1 MTEKLLS
8 PLRTRPWPER
18 WLTRVLGAALSGA
31 AYLVCVPW
39 DLNNRAQAPG
49 SVDETTPVTV
59 GGVIG
64 VIGIVALALVL
75 LALAA
80 YFGHRDYLGWPLL
93 LVAAPPVALMHISLR
108 TNPGRP
114 DGLAHSWPLTWGFCT
129 FLIGAAVLV
138 AAAVARRFRPV
149 EEDST
154 DGLLYAHLT

>member
-49 SVDETTPVTV
+49 SVDETTPVTAV
-59 GGVIG
+59 GVVG
-64 VIGIVALALVL
+64 LALVL
-75 LALAA
+75 LTLAA

-93 LVAAPPVALMHISLR
+93 LVAAPPAVLLHVSLR
-108 TNPGRP
+108 TNPGTP
-114 DGLAHSWPLTWGFCT
+114 DGMAHSWPLTWGFCT

-138 AAAVARRFRPV
+138 AAAVARRFRPA

>member
-39 DLNNRAQAPG
+39 NLNNRARTPG
-49 SVDETTPVTV
+49 SADETIPVTV
-59 GGVIG
+59 VGVVGVIG
-64 VIGIVALALVL
+64 LALVL
-75 LALAA
+75 LTLAA

-93 LVAAPPVALMHISLR
+93 LVAGPPAALLYISLR
-108 TNPGRP
+108 TNPGSP
-114 DGLAHSWPLTWGFCT
+114 DGMAYSWPLTWGFCT
-129 FLIGAAVLV
+129 FLIGVAVLV
-138 AAAVARRFRPV
+138 TAAVARRFRPV

-154 DGLLYAHLT
+154 DGLQYAHLT